1 MFFSISHVKNL
12 YEPTSRLIMSIEVI
26 SILVL
31 FLSFFILLL
40 LKVPVAYSIGISTT
54 ISLLLNIDR
63 LPGLTTIAQ
72 RMTTGIDSFALLAIP
87 FFVLA
92 GEIMKRGGIANRLIN
107 FAKSLV
113 SSLPGGLAY
122 VNILASML
130 FGAISGSAL
139 AATSAIGS
147 IMTDRMEEEGLPRA
161 FSASVNI
168 TSSTTGLLI
177 PPSNILIVFALASG
191 GSASVAALF
200 IAGYLPG
207 ILLGLALMGYV
218 AFVAVKRDF
227 VKGTRASFKE
237 VWGYFSKAFFSLLL
251 LVVVVGG
258 IVAGIFTA
266 TEASV
271 IAVLYAA
278 VLALIYGDVSTK
290 GFPDILLTSAK
301 TTAVVMFLICT
312 SMAMSWLFS
321 FESIPELMSNF
332 LLSQFSNKFAI
343 FLVINIVLLLVGTFM
358 DMTPAVLIFTP
369 IFLPVVV
376 ALGMEPVHFGIV
388 MVLNLCIGL
397 CTPPVGTILFVGSGI
412 ANISVTQVI
421 KPLIPFLIIMVIVL
435 LLVTYIPEISMIL
448 PRLFHL

>member
-1 MFFSISHVKNL
+1 
-12 YEPTSRLIMSIEVI
+12 MSIELL

-31 FLSFFILLL
+31 FVSFFMLLL

-54 ISLLLNIDR
+54 LSLLLNIDR
-63 LPGLTTIAQ
+63 LPGITTIAQ
-72 RMTTGIDSFALLAIP
+72 RMTTGIDNFALLAIP

-113 SSLPGGLAY
+113 VSLPGGLAY
-122 VNILASML
+122 VNVLASML
-130 FGAISGSAL
+130 FGAISGSAI

-147 IMTDRMEEEGLPRA
+147 IMTDRMEEEGFPRE

-177 PPSNILIVFALASG
+177 PPSNILIVYALASG
-191 GSASVAALF
+191 GLASVAALF
-200 IAGYLPG
+200 VAGYLPG
-207 ILLGLALMGYV
+207 ILLGVALMGYI
-218 AFVAVKRDF
+218 AFVAIRRDF
-227 VKGTRASFKE
+227 SKGDPLPFKQI
-237 VWGYFSKAFFSLLL
+237 WTFFRKAFFSLLL
-251 LVVVVGG
+251 LVIVVGG

-278 VLALIYGDVSTK
+278 VLALIYGAIKVKDFSS
-290 GFPDILLTSAK
+290 ILLTSAK

-321 FESIPELMSNF
+321 FEGIPELMSNF
-332 LLSQFSNKFAI
+332 LLDQFSNKFVI

-358 DMTPAVLIFTP
+358 DITPAVLIFTP
-369 IFLPVVV
+369 IFLPVVME
-376 ALGMEPVHFGIV
+376 LGMDPVHFGIV
-388 MVLNLCIGL
+388 LVLNLCIGL
-397 CTPPVGTILFVGSGI
+397 CTPPVGTILFVGSGV
-412 ANISVTQVI
+412 AYISVSQVV
-421 KPLIPFLIIMVIVL
+421 KPLLPFLAIMIFVL
-435 LLVTYIPEISMIL
+435 LLILYIPEITMIL
-448 PRLFHL
+448 PKLFGL

>member
-1 MFFSISHVKNL
+1 
-12 YEPTSRLIMSIEVI
+12 MSIEVI
-26 SILVL
+26 SIIVL
-31 FLSFFILLL
+31 FASFFTLLMI
-40 LKVPVAYSIGISTT
+40 KVPVAYSIGISTT
-54 ISLLLNIDR
+54 ISLLLNIDK

-113 SSLPGGLAY
+113 ASLPGGLAY
-122 VNILASML
+122 VNVLASML
-130 FGAISGSAL
+130 FGAISGSAI

-147 IMTDRMEEEGLPRA
+147 IMTDRMEEEGYPRE

-177 PPSNILIVFALASG
+177 PPSNILIVYALASG
-191 GSASVAALF
+191 GTASVAALF

-207 ILLGLALMGYV
+207 ILLGVAIMSYI
-218 AFVAVKRDF
+218 AFVAITRNF
-227 VKGTRASFKE
+227 SKGSRVPLSLIWK
-237 VWGYFSKAFFSLLL
+237 YFRKAFFSLLL
-251 LVVVVGG
+251 LVIVVGG

-266 TEASV
+266 TEASA

-278 VLALIYGDVSTK
+278 VLALIYGDISTK
-290 GFPDILLTSAK
+290 DFPNILLTSAK

-321 FESIPELMSNF
+321 FEGIPELISNF
-332 LLSQFSNKFAI
+332 LLEQFSNKIVI
-343 FLVINIVLLLVGTFM
+343 FLVINLVLLIIGTFM

-376 ALGMEPVHFGIV
+376 ALGMHPVHFGIV
-388 MVLNLCIGL
+388 LVLNLCIGL

-412 ANISVTQVI
+412 ANVSVSQVV
-421 KPLIPFLIIMVIVL
+421 KPLLPFLLIMVIVL
-435 LLVTYIPEISMIL
+435 LLITYIPEISMYL
-448 PRLFHL
+448 PRLFDL

>member
-1 MFFSISHVKNL
+1 
-12 YEPTSRLIMSIEVI
+12 MSIEVI
-26 SILVL
+26 SIIVL
-31 FLSFFILLL
+31 FASFFILLM

-54 ISLLLNIDR
+54 LSLLLNIDKM
-63 LPGLTTIAQ
+63 PGITTIAQ

-113 SSLPGGLAY
+113 ASLPGGLAY
-122 VNILASML
+122 VNVLASML
-130 FGAISGSAL
+130 FGAISGSAI

-147 IMTDRMEEEGLPRA
+147 IMTDRMEEEGYPRE

-177 PPSNILIVFALASG
+177 PPSNILIVYALASG
-191 GSASVAALF
+191 GTASVAALF

-207 ILLGLALMGYV
+207 ILLGFAIMGYI
-218 AFVAVKRDF
+218 AFVAITRKF
-227 VKGTRASFKE
+227 AKGSRAPMSLI
-237 VWGYFSKAFFSLLL
+237 WTYFRKAFFSLLL
-251 LVVVVGG
+251 LVIVVGG
-258 IVAGIFTA
+258 IVAGVFTA
-266 TEASV
+266 TEASA

-278 VLALIYGDVSTK
+278 VLALIYGDVKTK
-290 GFPDILLTSAK
+290 DFPEILLTSAK

-321 FESIPELMSNF
+321 FEGIPELISGF
-332 LLSQFSNKFAI
+332 LLEQFSNKIVI
-343 FLVINIVLLLVGTFM
+343 FLVINIVLLIIGTFM

-376 ALGMEPVHFGIV
+376 ALGMDPVHFGIV
-388 MVLNLCIGL
+388 LVLNLCIGL

-412 ANISVTQVI
+412 ANVSVSKVI
-421 KPLIPFLIIMVIVL
+421 KPLLPFLLIMVLVL
-435 LLVTYIPEISMIL
+435 LLITYIPEISMWL
-448 PRLFHL
+448 PNLFDL

>member
-1 MFFSISHVKNL
+1 
-12 YEPTSRLIMSIEVI
+12 MSIEVI
-26 SILVL
+26 SIIVL
-31 FLSFFILLL
+31 FTSFFILLM

-54 ISLLLNIDR
+54 ISLLLNIDK
-63 LPGLTTIAQ
+63 LPGITTIAQ
-72 RMTTGIDSFALLAIP
+72 RMTTAIDSFALLAIP

-113 SSLPGGLAY
+113 ASLPGGLAY
-122 VNILASML
+122 VNVLASML
-130 FGAISGSAL
+130 FGAISGSAI

-147 IMTDRMEEEGLPRA
+147 IMTDRMEEEGYPRE

-177 PPSNILIVFALASG
+177 PPSNILIVYALASG
-191 GSASVAALF
+191 GTASVAALF

-207 ILLGLALMGYV
+207 ILLGVAIMSYI
-218 AFVAVKRDF
+218 AFVAITRKF
-227 VKGTRASFKE
+227 AKGSRVPLALIWT
-237 VWGYFSKAFFSLLL
+237 YFRKAFFSLLL
-251 LVVVVGG
+251 LVIVVGG

-266 TEASV
+266 TEASA

-278 VLALIYGDVSTK
+278 VLALIYGDISTK
-290 GFPDILLTSAK
+290 DFPNILLTAAK

-321 FESIPELMSNF
+321 FEGIPELISGF
-332 LLSQFSNKFAI
+332 LLEQFSNKIVI
-343 FLVINIVLLLVGTFM
+343 FLVINLVLLIVGTFM

-369 IFLPVVV
+369 IFLPVVL
-376 ALGMEPVHFGIV
+376 ALGMHPVHFGIV
-388 MVLNLCIGL
+388 LVLNLCIGL

-412 ANISVTQVI
+412 ANVSVSQVV
-421 KPLIPFLIIMVIVL
+421 KPLLPILLIMVIVL
-435 LLVTYIPEISMIL
+435 LLITYIPEISMYL
-448 PRLFHL
+448 PRLFDL

>member
-1 MFFSISHVKNL
+1 
-12 YEPTSRLIMSIEVI
+12 MSIELL

-31 FLSFFILLL
+31 FVSFFMLLL

-54 ISLLLNIDR
+54 LSLLLNIDR
-63 LPGLTTIAQ
+63 LPGITTIAQ
-72 RMTTGIDSFALLAIP
+72 RMTTGIDNFALLAIP

-113 SSLPGGLAY
+113 VSLPGGLAY
-122 VNILASML
+122 VNVLASML
-130 FGAISGSAL
+130 FGAISGSAI

-147 IMTDRMEEEGLPRA
+147 IMTDRMEEEGFPRE

-177 PPSNILIVFALASG
+177 PPSNILIVYALASG
-191 GSASVAALF
+191 GLASVAALF
-200 IAGYLPG
+200 VAGYLPG
-207 ILLGLALMGYV
+207 ILLGVALMGYI
-218 AFVAVKRDF
+218 AFVAIRRDF
-227 VKGTRASFKE
+227 SKGDPLPFKQI
-237 VWGYFSKAFFSLLL
+237 WTFFRNAFFSLLL
-251 LVVVVGG
+251 LVIVVGG

-278 VLALIYGDVSTK
+278 VLALIYGAIKVKDFSS
-290 GFPDILLTSAK
+290 ILLTSAK

-321 FESIPELMSNF
+321 FEGIPELMSNF
-332 LLSQFSNKFAI
+332 LLDQFSNKFVI

-358 DMTPAVLIFTP
+358 DITPAVLIFTP
-369 IFLPVVV
+369 IFLPVVME
-376 ALGMEPVHFGIV
+376 LGMDPVHFGIV
-388 MVLNLCIGL
+388 LVLNLCIGL
-397 CTPPVGTILFVGSGI
+397 CTPPVGTILFVGSGV
-412 ANISVTQVI
+412 AYISVSQVV
-421 KPLIPFLIIMVIVL
+421 KPLLPFLAIMIFVL
-435 LLVTYIPEISMIL
+435 LLILYIPEITMIL
-448 PRLFHL
+448 PKLFGL

>member
-1 MFFSISHVKNL
+1 MG
-12 YEPTSRLIMSIEVI
+12 IEVI
-26 SILVL
+26 SIIVL
-31 FLSFFILLL
+31 FASFFVLLM

-54 ISLLLNIDR
+54 LSLLLNIDS
-63 LPGLTTIAQ
+63 LPGITTIAQ

-92 GEIMKRGGIANRLIN
+92 GEIMKQGGIANRLIN

-113 SSLPGGLAY
+113 ASLPGGLAY
-122 VNILASML
+122 VNVLAAML
-130 FGAISGSAL
+130 FGAISGSAI

-147 IMTDRMEEEGLPRA
+147 IMTDRMEEEGFPRA

-177 PPSNILIVFALASG
+177 PPSNILIVYALASG
-191 GSASVAALF
+191 GAASVAALF

-207 ILLGLALMGYV
+207 VLLGLAIIGYIV
-218 AFVAVKRDF
+218 FVAVKKKF
-227 VKGTRASFKE
+227 PKGNRAPLKE
-237 VWGYFSKAFFSLLL
+237 VWDHFRKAFFSLLML
-251 LVVVVGG
+251 FVVVGG

-278 VLALIYGDVSTK
+278 ILALIYRNVNLK
-290 GFPDILLTSAK
+290 NFPQILLNSAK

-321 FESIPELMSNF
+321 FESIPELMSSF
-332 LLSQFSNKFAI
+332 LLEQFSNKFVI
-343 FLVINIVLLLVGTFM
+343 FFVINITLLVVGTFM

-369 IFLPVVV
+369 IFLPVVT
-376 ALGMEPVHFGIV
+376 ALGMDPVHFGIV
-388 MVLNLCIGL
+388 LVLNLCIGL

-412 ANISVTQVI
+412 AKVSVSQVV
-421 KPLIPFLIIMVIVL
+421 KPLLPFLFIMIVVL
-435 LLVTYIPEISMIL
+435 LLITYIPEISMFL
-448 PRLFHL
+448 PSLFNL

>member
-1 MFFSISHVKNL
+1 
-12 YEPTSRLIMSIEVI
+12 MSIEVL

-31 FLSFFILLL
+31 FISFFTLLL
-40 LKVPVAYSIGISTT
+40 LNVPVAYSIGIATT
-54 ISLLLNIDR
+54 LSLLLNIDN
-63 LPGLTTIAQ
+63 LPGITTIAQ

-92 GEIMKRGGIANRLIN
+92 GEIMKQGGIANRLIN

-113 SSLPGGLAY
+113 ASLPGGLAY
-122 VNILASML
+122 VNVLASML

-139 AATSAIGS
+139 AAASAIGS
-147 IMTDRMEEEGLPRA
+147 VMTDRMEEEGYPRT

-177 PPSNILIVFALASG
+177 PPSNTLIIYALASG
-191 GSASVAALF
+191 GTASVAALF

-207 ILLGLALMGYV
+207 ILVGLAIMGYI
-218 AFVAVKRDF
+218 AFVAIKKGYPKGKRST
-227 VKGTRASFKE
+227 VLEIWT
-237 VWGYFSKAFFSLLL
+237 YFRKAFFSLLML
-251 LVVVVGG
+251 FIVVGG

-278 VLALIYGDVSTK
+278 VLSLIYGDMKVK
-290 GFPDILLTSAK
+290 NFPAILLSSGK

-321 FESIPELMSNF
+321 FEGIPEMISSF
-332 LLSQFSNKFAI
+332 LLEQLNNKFAI
-343 FLVINIVLLLVGTFM
+343 FLAINVILLIVGTFM

-369 IFLPVVV
+369 IFLPVVT
-376 ALGMEPVHFGIV
+376 ALGMDPVHFGIV
-388 MVLNLCIGL
+388 IVLNLCIGV
-397 CTPPVGTILFVGSGI
+397 CTPPVGTLLFVGSGV
-412 ANISVTQVI
+412 AKVSVTNVI
-421 KPLIPFLIIMVIVL
+421 RPLLPFLAIMVIVL
-435 LLVTYIPEISMIL
+435 MLISYIPEISMFL
-448 PRLFHL
+448 PRLFGL

>member
-1 MFFSISHVKNL
+1 
-12 YEPTSRLIMSIEVI
+12 MSIEVI
-26 SILVL
+26 SIIVL
-31 FLSFFILLL
+31 FLSFFILLM

-54 ISLLLNIDR
+54 ISLLLNIDK
-63 LPGLTTIAQ
+63 LPGITTIAQ
-72 RMTTGIDSFALLAIP
+72 RITTGIDSFALLAIP

-113 SSLPGGLAY
+113 ASLPGGLAY
-122 VNILASML
+122 VNVLASML
-130 FGAISGSAL
+130 FGAISGSAI

-147 IMTDRMEEEGLPRA
+147 IMTDRMEEEGYPRE

-177 PPSNILIVFALASG
+177 PPSNILIVYALASG
-191 GSASVAALF
+191 GTASVAALF

-207 ILLGLALMGYV
+207 ILLGVAIMAYI
-218 AFVAVKRDF
+218 AFVAISRKF
-227 VKGTRASFKE
+227 AKGSRAPLSLI
-237 VWGYFSKAFFSLLL
+237 WTYFRKAFFSLLL
-251 LVVVVGG
+251 LVIVVGG

-266 TEASV
+266 TEASA

-278 VLALIYGDVSTK
+278 VLALIYGDVSAK
-290 GFPDILLTSAK
+290 DFPSILLTSTK

-321 FESIPELMSNF
+321 FEGIPELISSF
-332 LLSQFSNKFAI
+332 LLEQFSNKIII
-343 FLVINIVLLLVGTFM
+343 FLVINLVLLVIGTFM

-376 ALGMEPVHFGIV
+376 ALGMDPVHFGIV
-388 MVLNLCIGL
+388 LVLNLCIGL

-412 ANISVTQVI
+412 ANVSVSQVV
-421 KPLIPFLIIMVIVL
+421 KPLLPFLLIMVIVL
-435 LLVTYIPEISMIL
+435 LLITYIPEISMYL
-448 PRLFHL
+448 PRLFNL

>member
-1 MFFSISHVKNL
+1 
-12 YEPTSRLIMSIEVI
+12 MSIEVI

-31 FLSFFILLL
+31 FLSFFVLLM

-113 SSLPGGLAY
+113 ASLPGGLAY

-147 IMTDRMEEEGLPRA
+147 IMTDRMEKEGLPRA

-200 IAGYLPG
+200 VAGYLPG

-218 AFVAVKRDF
+218 AFVAIKRDF
-227 VKGTRASFKE
+227 IKGSRASFGE

-290 GFPDILLTSAK
+290 DFPDILLTSAK

-332 LLSQFSNKFAI
+332 LLGHFSNKFAI

-412 ANISVTQVI
+412 ANISVTQVV

-435 LLVTYIPEISMIL
+435 LLVTYIPEISMLL
-448 PRLFHL
+448 PRLFDL

>member
-1 MFFSISHVKNL
+1 
-12 YEPTSRLIMSIEVI
+12 MSIELL

-31 FLSFFILLL
+31 FVSFFMLLL

-54 ISLLLNIDR
+54 LSLLLNIDR
-63 LPGLTTIAQ
+63 LPGITTIAQ
-72 RMTTGIDSFALLAIP
+72 RMTTGIDNFALLAIP

-113 SSLPGGLAY
+113 VSLPGGLAY
-122 VNILASML
+122 VNVLASML
-130 FGAISGSAL
+130 FGAISGSAI

-147 IMTDRMEEEGLPRA
+147 IMTDRMEEEGFPRE

-177 PPSNILIVFALASG
+177 PPSNILIVYALASG
-191 GSASVAALF
+191 GLASVAALF
-200 IAGYLPG
+200 VAGYLPG
-207 ILLGLALMGYV
+207 ILLGVALMGYI
-218 AFVAVKRDF
+218 AFVAIRRDF
-227 VKGTRASFKE
+227 SKGDPLPFKQI
-237 VWGYFSKAFFSLLL
+237 WTFFRKAFFSLLL
-251 LVVVVGG
+251 LVIVVGG

-278 VLALIYGDVSTK
+278 VLALIYGDIKVKDFSS
-290 GFPDILLTSAK
+290 ILLTSAK

-321 FESIPELMSNF
+321 FEGIPELMSNF
-332 LLSQFSNKFAI
+332 LLDQFSNKFVI

-358 DMTPAVLIFTP
+358 DITPAVLIFTP
-369 IFLPVVV
+369 IFLPVVME
-376 ALGMEPVHFGIV
+376 LGMDPVHFGIV
-388 MVLNLCIGL
+388 LVLNLCIGL
-397 CTPPVGTILFVGSGI
+397 CTPPVGTILFVGSGV
-412 ANISVTQVI
+412 ANISVSQVV
-421 KPLIPFLIIMVIVL
+421 KPLLPFLAIMIFVL
-435 LLVTYIPEISMIL
+435 LLILYIPEITMIL
-448 PRLFHL
+448 PKLFGL

>member
-1 MFFSISHVKNL
+1 
-12 YEPTSRLIMSIEVI
+12 MSIELL

-31 FLSFFILLL
+31 FVSFVFLLL

-54 ISLLLNIDR
+54 LSLLMNIDR
-63 LPGLTTIAQ
+63 MPALTTIAQ

-87 FFVLA
+87 FFILA

-113 SSLPGGLAY
+113 ASLPGGLAY
-122 VNILASML
+122 VNVLASML

-139 AATSAIGS
+139 AAASAIGS
-147 IMTDRMEEEGLPRA
+147 TMTDRMEKEGYPRT

-177 PPSNILIVFALASG
+177 PPSNILIIYALASG
-191 GSASVAALF
+191 GTASVAALF

-207 ILLGLALMGYV
+207 ILLGFAIMGYI
-218 AFVAVKRDF
+218 AFVAINRGYSKGKRA
-227 VKGTRASFKE
+227 TIAE
-237 VWGYFSKAFFSLLL
+237 IWTYFRKAFFSLLL
-251 LVVVVGG
+251 LVIVVGG

-278 VLALIYGDVSTK
+278 ILSLIYGDMKTK
-290 GFPDILLTSAK
+290 DFPEVLLSSAK
-301 TTAVVMFLICT
+301 ITSVVMFLICT

-321 FESIPELMSNF
+321 FEGIPQMISSF
-332 LLSQFSNKFAI
+332 LLEQLNNKFAI
-343 FLVINIVLLLVGTFM
+343 FLAINIILLLIGTFM

-369 IFLPVVV
+369 IFLPVVT
-376 ALGMEPVHFGIV
+376 ALGMDPVHFGIV
-388 MVLNLCIGL
+388 IVLNLCIGI
-397 CTPPVGTILFVGSGI
+397 CTPPVGTLLFVGSGV
-412 ANISVTQVI
+412 AKVQVTQVI
-421 KPLIPFLIIMVIVL
+421 KPLLPFLAIMVVVL
-435 LLVTYIPEISMIL
+435 MLISYIPEISMFL
-448 PRLFHL
+448 PSLFNLS